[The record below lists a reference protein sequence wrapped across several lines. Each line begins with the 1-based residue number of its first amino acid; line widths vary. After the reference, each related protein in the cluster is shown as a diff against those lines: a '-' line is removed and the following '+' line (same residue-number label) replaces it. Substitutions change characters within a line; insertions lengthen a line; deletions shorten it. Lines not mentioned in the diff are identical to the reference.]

1 MYSSKMMIVV
11 RKDLN
16 MRKGKLAAQ
25 AGHACVEAI
34 LAALDKETRLGDIR
48 MYGTHPTLKPSR
60 KRTAL
65 TEWFE
70 NGVAKICVYVNSEQE
85 LLEIDRRAKQKGLIS
100 ALITDAGMTEFHGVP
115 THTCL
120 AIEPAFPQ
128 DIDPITGEL
137 PLF

>member
-1 MYSSKMMIVV
+1 MMIVV

-34 LAALDKETRLGDIR
+34 LAALDKENRLGDIR

-85 LLEIDRRAKQKGLIS
+85 LLDGYFTKSACNRVQK
-100 ALITDAGMTEFHGVP
+100 ALFS
-115 THTCL
+115 
-120 AIEPAFPQ
+120 FPEVRIFGKKGKA
-128 DIDPITGEL
+128 DL
-137 PLF
+137 PRMGGKHMVLL